1 VGTQNKIFGK
11 NSYLSYMKKII
22 RLTESQLIKIVENEI
37 SYERKKFMINKF
49 IDMSISEKTP
59 DEYEAEDFNDYKS
72 EIQWSTLGLYEDLFG
87 EMKDVEEFFS
97 IISEPEFVKKIKK
110 GYSNYMEQ

>member
-1 VGTQNKIFGK
+1 MDVAKP
-11 NSYLSYMKKII
+11 L
-22 RLTESQLIKIVENEI
+22 E
-37 SYERKKFMINKF
+37 KFN
-49 IDMSISEKTP
+49 DM
-59 DEYEAEDFNDYKS
+59 DFNDYKS

>member
-1 VGTQNKIFGK
+1 
-11 NSYLSYMKKII
+11 MKKII

-49 IDMSISEKTP
+49 IDMVIYEKTP

-72 EIQWSTLGLYEDLFG
+72 EIQWSTLGRYEDLFG
-87 EMKDVEEFFS
+87 EMEDVEEFFS